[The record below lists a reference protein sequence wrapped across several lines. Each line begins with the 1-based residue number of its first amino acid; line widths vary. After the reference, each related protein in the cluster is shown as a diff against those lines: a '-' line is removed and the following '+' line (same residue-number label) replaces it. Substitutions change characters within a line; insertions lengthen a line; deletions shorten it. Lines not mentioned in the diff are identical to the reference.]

1 MREREREA
9 AIKGDYRGSSLLRS
23 HRCAMKDAR
32 KIIMR
37 IWQANRAVDV
47 FSYPKRSTRIPPI
60 EGPTAALR
68 QRMGKTGQASEGE
81 QRRKQTREP
90 IRC

>member
-1 MREREREA
+1 
-9 AIKGDYRGSSLLRS
+9 
-23 HRCAMKDAR
+23 MKDAR

-60 EGPTAALR
+60 EGPTAALHH
-68 QRMGKTGQASEGE
+68 RMDRTGQASEGE
-81 QRRKQTREP
+81 QSSKTDPRAHPVLKMDEKTVETVTSLES
-90 IRC
+90 